1 MEHLTGLVA
10 VVMTFKL
17 LKPIIDLL
25 IKKLDP
31 NAAITTVENKLDPNA
46 AITTVEN
53 KPELLKLNQEL
64 EDYKQ
69 RVLQLEES
77 HKFMEDLV
85 YKQTVNK

>member
-1 MEHLTGLVA
+1 MEQITGLVA
-10 VVMTFKL
+10 VVMTFLVPLAFIFCGYKL

-25 IKKLDP
+25 IK
-31 NAAITTVENKLDPNA
+31 KLDPNA

>member
-25 IKKLDP
+25 IK
-31 NAAITTVENKLDPNA
+31 KLDPNA